1 MLCYT
6 ICYAIQ
12 YAICNMQYNI
22 KNYYYITITMNISLE
37 NATWKN
43 TIDFVPIV
51 TEGKVIK
58 VYDCDTITI
67 ATKVPYLSTLNESNV
82 MYRFHVRL
90 LGIDTPEMK
99 TKNED
104 EKTVAHLAQ
113 KTLSEMILNKNV
125 SLKNT
130 SLDKYGRILANVYTD
145 NGIELSKWAID
156 NRFAVFYDG
165 GTKKSPASWS
175 EYYKNGNKV

>member
-1 MLCYT
+1 MD
-6 ICYAIQ
+6 
-12 YAICNMQYNI
+12 
-22 KNYYYITITMNISLE
+22 ISLE
-37 NATWKN
+37 DANWKN
-43 TIDFVPIV
+43 TIEFVPLV

-67 ATKVPYLSTLNESNV
+67 ATKFPYLTSLNESSI

-99 TKNED
+99 SKNED
-104 EKTVAHLAQ
+104 EKSIAQLAQ
-113 KTLSEMILNKNV
+113 KALSELILNKNV

-130 SLDKYGRILANVYTD
+130 SLDKYGRILANIYTE
-145 NGIELSKWAID
+145 NGIELSNWAIS

-165 GTKKSPASWS
+165 GTKKPPASWIN
-175 EYYKNGNKV
+175 YYKSGQVM

>member
-1 MLCYT
+1 MD
-6 ICYAIQ
+6 
-12 YAICNMQYNI
+12 
-22 KNYYYITITMNISLE
+22 ISLVDA
-37 NATWKN
+37 NWKN
-43 TIDFVPIV
+43 TIEFVPLV

-67 ATKVPYLSTLNESNV
+67 ATKFPYLTTLSESNI

-104 EKTVAHLAQ
+104 EKSIAHLAQ
-113 KTLSEMILNKNV
+113 KALSDLILNKNV

-130 SLDKYGRILANVYTD
+130 SLDKYGRILANVYTE
-145 NGIELSKWAID
+145 NGVELSNWAIEK
-156 NRFAVFYDG
+156 RFAVSYDG
-165 GTKKSPASWS
+165 GTKKPPASWS
-175 EYYKNGNKV
+175 EYHKSGQVM

>member
-1 MLCYT
+1 MDIVL
-6 ICYAIQ
+6 AD
-12 YAICNMQYNI
+12 AN
-22 KNYYYITITMNISLE
+22 
-37 NATWKN
+37 WKN
-43 TIDFVPIV
+43 TVEFVPMV

-67 ATKVPYLSTLNESNV
+67 ATKFPYLTSLSESNI

-113 KTLSEMILNKNV
+113 KTLSDLILNKNV

-130 SLDKYGRILANVYTD
+130 SLDKYGRVLANVYTE
-145 NGIELSKWAID
+145 NGIELSNWTIT
-156 NRFAVFYDG
+156 NRFAVSYDG
-165 GTKKSPASWS
+165 GTKKSPKSWS
-175 EYYKNGNKV
+175 DYYNTGNII

>member
-1 MLCYT
+1 MAT
-6 ICYAIQ
+6 
-12 YAICNMQYNI
+12 
-22 KNYYYITITMNISLE
+22 SLE
-37 NATWKN
+37 DATWKN
-43 TIDFVPIV
+43 TTEFVPLV

-67 ATKVPYLSTLNESNV
+67 ATKFPYLTTLNESNTI
-82 MYRFHVRL
+82 YRFHVRL

-104 EKTVAHLAQ
+104 EKTIAHMAQ
-113 KTLSEMILNKNV
+113 KTLSELILNKNV

-130 SLDKYGRILANVYTD
+130 SLDKYGRILANVYME
-145 NGIELSKWAID
+145 NGVELSKWAIE

-165 GTKKSPASWS
+165 GTKKPPKSWT
-175 EYYKNGNKV
+175 EYYNTGTLL

>member
-1 MLCYT
+1 MD
-6 ICYAIQ
+6 
-12 YAICNMQYNI
+12 
-22 KNYYYITITMNISLE
+22 ISLADA
-37 NATWKN
+37 NWKN
-43 TIDFVPIV
+43 TVEFVPLV

-67 ATKVPYLSTLNESNV
+67 ATKFPYSTTLPESNI

-104 EKTVAHLAQ
+104 EKSIAHLAQ
-113 KTLSEMILNKNV
+113 KALSELILNKNV

-130 SLDKYGRILANVYTD
+130 SLDKYGRILANVYFE
-145 NGIELSKWAID
+145 GVELSQWATEK
-156 NRFAVFYDG
+156 RFAVSYDG
-165 GTKKSPASWS
+165 GTKKPPKSWT
-175 EYYKNGNKV
+175 EYYNTGKVI